1 MKYRVSVISVIT
13 AVFFVAGMEI
23 DLLLMIVSIYC
34 LFFLTNFLI
43 KEGDFVSAIISY
55 AFSMGCCVLSLV
67 NEYSSRI
74 LFLYILFSLF
84 SLGEALWHRTNN
96 KL

>member
-13 AVFFVAGMEI
+13 AVLFVTGMEI

-43 KEGDFVSAIISY
+43 KA
-55 AFSMGCCVLSLV
+55 C
-67 NEYSSRI
+67 
-74 LFLYILFSLF
+74 
-84 SLGEALWHRTNN
+84 
-96 KL
+96 K